1 MTGLLISVRSRQ
13 EAETVI
19 TACPDLDILDIKEPN
34 IGPLGAAT
42 PQVWLDIA
50 KITPD
55 NTALSVALGDLNEV
69 SANALADLPA
79 NTKYAKVGLADQRG
93 LNWIQDWRAIHVLLS
108 DTTELVGVIYADH
121 DAAAAPL
128 PNKIVKSLLPEGCQT
143 FLIDTYRKDG
153 SNLFDHLSR
162 QQFIQLKS
170 LAPEATFVIA
180 GSLTESSID
189 RAKQLNAEFVGVRGA
204 VCEDSR
210 EGRVSAEKSRQMLK
224 LVKAS

>member
-1 MTGLLISVRSRQ
+1 MTGLLISVRSRL

-34 IGPLGAAT
+34 TGPLGAASR
-42 PQVWLDIA
+42 QIWLDIA
-50 KITPD
+50 EITLD

-69 SANALADLPA
+69 RLNVLADLPEK
-79 NTKYAKVGLADQRG
+79 TLYAKVGLADQRG
-93 LNWIQDWRAIHVLLS
+93 LNWIQAWRAIRMLITN
-108 DTTELVGVIYADH
+108 TTELVGVIYADYE
-121 DAAAAPL
+121 AAAAPT
-128 PNKIVKSLLPEGCQT
+128 PNEIVKSLLDEGCQT

-153 SNLFDHLSR
+153 TNLFDHLSR
-162 QQFIQLKS
+162 EQFSHLKS
-170 LAPEATFVIA
+170 LAPKATFVLA
-180 GSLTESSID
+180 GSLTESSIHD
-189 RAKQLNAEFVGVRGA
+189 AKQLNAEFIGVRGA

>member
-1 MTGLLISVRSRQ
+1 MTGLLISVRSRL

-34 IGPLGAAT
+34 TGPLGAASR
-42 PQVWLDIA
+42 QIWLDIA
-50 KITPD
+50 EITLD

-69 SANALADLPA
+69 RLNVLADLPEK
-79 NTKYAKVGLADQRG
+79 TQYAKVGLADQRG
-93 LNWIQDWRAIHVLLS
+93 LNWIQAWRAIRMLITN
-108 DTTELVGVIYADH
+108 TTELVGVIYADYE
-121 DAAAAPL
+121 AAAAPT
-128 PNKIVKSLLPEGCQT
+128 PNEIVKSLLDEGCQT

-153 SNLFDHLSR
+153 TNLFDHLSR
-162 QQFIQLKS
+162 EQFSHLKS
-170 LAPEATFVIA
+170 LAPKATFVLA
-180 GSLTESSID
+180 GSLTESSIHD
-189 RAKQLNAEFVGVRGA
+189 AKQLNAEFIGVRGA